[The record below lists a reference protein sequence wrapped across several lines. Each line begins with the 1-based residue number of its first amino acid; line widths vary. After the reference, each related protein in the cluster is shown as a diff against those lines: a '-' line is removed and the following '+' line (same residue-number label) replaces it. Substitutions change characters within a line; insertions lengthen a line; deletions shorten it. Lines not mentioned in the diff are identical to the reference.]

1 MGSNARPAPRSN
13 PPPDPDAGG
22 NVAFLPGRV
31 PVSVRAMKVR
41 LSDSMVRFRLSPDEA
56 SDWLA
61 TGACSGGVRVGPRE
75 SDRWSYRLELGRRD
89 GWRVTTEGG
98 GLVVEVPMEAAKAW
112 NAAGAARLEHTTPW
126 GTRLRIERDLP
137 RRGARDRDDDGA

>member
-1 MGSNARPAPRSN
+1 
-13 PPPDPDAGG
+13 
-22 NVAFLPGRV
+22 
-31 PVSVRAMKVR
+31 MKVR

-75 SDRWSYRLELGRRD
+75 SDRWSYRLELARQD

-112 NAAGAARLEHTTPW
+112 NVAGAARLDALGDPPAHRAGPAKA
-126 GTRLRIERDLP
+126 
-137 RRGARDRDDDGA
+137 RREGSG